1 MRILLIVLVAILPFR
16 VRAQQPSSIDPPAG
30 EKRLLQL
37 KGEGVQIYS
46 CASENGAAPAWKFVG
61 PEAKLITEEGSR
73 AGEHYTGPTWKLLDG
88 SEVRGSLVS
97 SKPAAES
104 GAIPWLLLKV
114 ASHAG
119 TGKLQTADYITRTDT
134 KGGVAP
140 TSSCDNTHQ
149 NEQARV
155 PYAATYRFYGK

>member
-104 GAIPWLLLKV
+104 GAIPWLLLKGAV
-114 ASHAG
+114 VSG
-119 TGKLQTADYITRTDT
+119 GGKLRTVEYITRTDT
-134 KGGVAP
+134 KGGMAP
-140 TSSCDNTHQ
+140 SSGCDAAHQ
-149 NEQARV
+149 GTQSRV
-155 PYAATYRFYGK
+155 LYTATYTFYGK